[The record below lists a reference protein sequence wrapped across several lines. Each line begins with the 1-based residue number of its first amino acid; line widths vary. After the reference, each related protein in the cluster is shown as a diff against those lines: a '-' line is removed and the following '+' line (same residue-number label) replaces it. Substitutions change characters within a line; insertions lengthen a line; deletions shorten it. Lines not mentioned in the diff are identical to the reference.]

1 MELLILADDFTG
13 ALDTAVQFAEK
24 GIPVIVASSPIKNVP
39 TDVEVLSVNCETR
52 HLDPEEA
59 GRRVE
64 ETVNAAT
71 SSPRPPSCYYK
82 KTDSLL
88 RGNVGSE
95 LSALMKAANSK
106 EIMFVPAFPRTG
118 RTTREGTQLL
128 NGLPVH
134 KTPFAK
140 DRYNP
145 IREGFI
151 PDLLRRTDPDLDT
164 VVLDTKAIRDTGLPS
179 GSRTSGSRSGTAY
192 VFDAESD
199 EDLVAIGKL
208 LKAAGRYRLTAGCA
222 GFAAVLPQVVPL
234 KRKRRELSP
243 CRGPLLVISGSIT
256 ELSRRQVRLASSRE
270 FALIALSDGDKLTPD
285 IGKTERGREI
295 SDRVGNYLL
304 EGRDCII
311 TTTETEEESKIARER
326 EIKVAVIPEVIAGNL
341 AALGRMS
348 LESVPLDT
356 VVVFGGDTATAFLT
370 ELAVDYLRPL
380 EEILPGIPLSFLQD
394 GPRKLISKS
403 GGFGAGD
410 VLLRIKERVRSR

>member
-1 MELLILADDFTG
+1 MQWA
-13 ALDTAVQFAEK
+13 AE
-24 GIPVIVASSPIKNVP
+24 
-39 TDVEVLSVNCETR
+39 
-52 HLDPEEA
+52 
-59 GRRVE
+59 
-64 ETVNAAT
+64 
-71 SSPRPPSCYYK
+71 
-82 KTDSLL
+82 
-88 RGNVGSE
+88 
-95 LSALMKAANSK
+95 
-106 EIMFVPAFPRTG
+106 
-118 RTTREGTQLL
+118 
-128 NGLPVH
+128 
-134 KTPFAK
+134 
-140 DRYNP
+140 
-145 IREGFI
+145 
-151 PDLLRRTDPDLDT
+151 
-164 VVLDTKAIRDTGLPS
+164 
-179 GSRTSGSRSGTAY
+179 
-192 VFDAESD
+192 
-199 EDLVAIGKL
+199 
-208 LKAAGRYRLTAGCA
+208 
-222 GFAAVLPQVVPL
+222 AAVLPQVVPL

-243 CRGPLLVISGSIT
+243 CRGPRLVISGSIT